1 MPKGEISLEENTQYL
16 VAAYLVVALLI
27 GLIVLFTSRRK
38 FQGAAAS
45 AQDRLD
51 SLEASIE
58 KLQDTEELLEISAYD
73 ASRTASNLESH
84 LSAFNDILVKA
95 QSLAAEE
102 RLATLQVELK
112 EEIERKEIEELESLE
127 PDIEKL
133 SEKFHATL
141 SRLVAAREDLTKIQE
156 QMAYI
161 MKTERDEQLEK
172 ITSMSEEY
180 EETLTKIDALEDLQR
195 QRDDSKEETTIMDLL
210 GEESEVSTGSGDDD
224 LGDLDEDEDEDEDE
238 EEIEIYEDED
248 GTYYYID
255 SNTGDEIPCDDE
267 GNPL

>member
-1 MPKGEISLEENTQYL
+1 MNDETQML
-16 VAAYLVVALLI
+16 VVGYLVVALLI

-38 FQGAAAS
+38 FKGAAAD

-51 SLEASIE
+51 ALESSIE

-73 ASRTASNLESH
+73 ASRTASKLEAH
-84 LSAFNDILVKA
+84 LSAFNDILLKA

-102 RLATLQVELK
+102 RLATLETELE
-112 EEIERKEIEELESLE
+112 EEIQRKEIEELEALE

-133 SEKFHATL
+133 SEKFHQTL

-172 ITSMSEEY
+172 ITSMNEDY
-180 EETLTKIDALEDLQR
+180 EDTLTKIDALEDLQR
-195 QRDDSKEETTIMDLL
+195 QRDDSKEESTIMDLL
-210 GEESEVSTGSGDDD
+210 GDPDDLDSGDSENLDD
-224 LGDLDEDEDEDEDE
+224 LDDDGEGDE

-255 SNTGDEIPCDDE
+255 PDTDEEVPCDDE

>member
-1 MPKGEISLEENTQYL
+1 LNDETQML
-16 VAAYLVVALLI
+16 VAGYLVVALLI

-38 FQGAAAS
+38 FQGAAAD

-51 SLEASIE
+51 AIESSIE

-73 ASRTASNLESH
+73 ASRTASKLEAH
-84 LSAFNDILVKA
+84 LSAFTDILAKA

-102 RLATLQVELK
+102 RLATLETELE
-112 EEIERKEIEELESLE
+112 EEIQRKEIEELEALE

-133 SEKFHATL
+133 SEKFHQTL

-172 ITSMSEEY
+172 ITSMNEDY

-195 QRDDSKEETTIMDLL
+195 QRDDSKEESTIMDLL
-210 GEESEVSTGSGDDD
+210 GDPDDLDSGDSGNDLDD
-224 LGDLDEDEDEDEDE
+224 LDVEDNE

-255 SNTGDEIPCDDE
+255 PDTDEEVPCDDE

>member
-1 MPKGEISLEENTQYL
+1 MNDETQML
-16 VAAYLVVALLI
+16 VAGYLVVALLI

-38 FQGAAAS
+38 FQGAAAD

-51 SLEASIE
+51 AIESSIE

-73 ASRTASNLESH
+73 ASRTASKLEAH
-84 LSAFNDILVKA
+84 LSAFTDILAKA

-102 RLATLQVELK
+102 RLATLETELE
-112 EEIERKEIEELESLE
+112 EEIQRKEIEELEALE

-133 SEKFHATL
+133 SEKFHQTL

-172 ITSMSEEY
+172 ITSMNEDY

-195 QRDDSKEETTIMDLL
+195 QRDDSKEESTIMDLL
-210 GEESEVSTGSGDDD
+210 GDPDDLDSGDSGNDLDD
-224 LGDLDEDEDEDEDE
+224 LDVEDDE

-255 SNTGDEIPCDDE
+255 PDTDEEVPCDDE

>member
-1 MPKGEISLEENTQYL
+1 MNDETQML
-16 VAAYLVVALLI
+16 VAGYLVVALLI

-38 FQGAAAS
+38 FKGAAAD

-51 SLEASIE
+51 ALESSIE

-73 ASRTASNLESH
+73 ASRTASKLEAH
-84 LSAFNDILVKA
+84 LSAFTDILAKA

-102 RLATLQVELK
+102 RLATLETELE
-112 EEIERKEIEELESLE
+112 EEIQRKEIEELEDLE

-133 SEKFHATL
+133 SEKFHQTL

-172 ITSMSEEY
+172 ITSMNEDY

-195 QRDDSKEETTIMDLL
+195 QRDDSKEESTIMDLL
-210 GEESEVSTGSGDDD
+210 GDPDDLDSGDSGNDLDD
-224 LGDLDEDEDEDEDE
+224 LDVEDDE

-255 SNTGDEIPCDDE
+255 PDTDEEVPCDDE

>member
-1 MPKGEISLEENTQYL
+1 ML
-16 VAAYLVVALLI
+16 VAGYLVVALLI

-38 FQGAAAS
+38 FQGAAAN

-51 SLEASIE
+51 AIESSIE

-73 ASRTASNLESH
+73 ASRAASKLEAH
-84 LSAFNDILVKA
+84 LSAFNDILLKA
-95 QSLAAEE
+95 QNLAAEE
-102 RLATLQVELK
+102 RLATLETELE
-112 EEIERKEIEELESLE
+112 EEIQRKEIEELEALE

-133 SEKFHATL
+133 SEKFHQTL

-172 ITSMSEEY
+172 ITSMNEDY
-180 EETLTKIDALEDLQR
+180 EETLSKIDALADLQR
-195 QRDDSKEETTIMDLL
+195 QRDDSKEESTIMDLL
-210 GEESEVSTGSGDDD
+210 GDPDSLDSEDSGND
-224 LGDLDEDEDEDEDE
+224 LDDLDEDEG

-255 SNTGDEIPCDDE
+255 PDTEEEVPCDEE

>member
-1 MPKGEISLEENTQYL
+1 MNDETQML
-16 VAAYLVVALLI
+16 VAGYLVVALLI

-38 FQGAAAS
+38 FQGAAAD

-51 SLEASIE
+51 ALESSIE

-73 ASRTASNLESH
+73 ASRAASKLEAH
-84 LSAFNDILVKA
+84 LSAFNDILLKA

-102 RLATLQVELK
+102 RLATLETELE
-112 EEIERKEIEELESLE
+112 EEIQRKEIEELEALE

-133 SEKFHATL
+133 SEKFHQTL

-172 ITSMSEEY
+172 ITSMNEDY
-180 EETLTKIDALEDLQR
+180 EDTLTKIDALEDLQR
-195 QRDDSKEETTIMDLL
+195 QRDDSKEESTIMDLL
-210 GEESEVSTGSGDDD
+210 GDPDDLDSGDSENLDD
-224 LGDLDEDEDEDEDE
+224 LDDDGEGDE

-255 SNTGDEIPCDDE
+255 PDTEEEVPCDDE

>member
-1 MPKGEISLEENTQYL
+1 MNDETQML
-16 VAAYLVVALLI
+16 VAGYLVVALLI

-38 FQGAAAS
+38 FQGAAAD

-51 SLEASIE
+51 VLESSIE

-73 ASRTASNLESH
+73 ASRTASKLEAH
-84 LSAFNDILVKA
+84 LSAFNDILLKA

-102 RLATLQVELK
+102 RLATLETELE
-112 EEIERKEIEELESLE
+112 EEIQRKEIEELEALE

-133 SEKFHATL
+133 SEKFHQTL

-172 ITSMSEEY
+172 ITSMNEDY

-195 QRDDSKEETTIMDLL
+195 QRDDSKEESTIMDLL
-210 GEESEVSTGSGDDD
+210 GDPDDLYSGDSGNDLDD
-224 LGDLDEDEDEDEDE
+224 LDVEDDE

-255 SNTGDEIPCDDE
+255 PDTDEEVPCDDE

>member
-1 MPKGEISLEENTQYL
+1 MISTQKGELTLDENTQML
-16 VAAYLVVALLI
+16 VAGYLVVALLI

-38 FQGAAAS
+38 FQGEAAS

-51 SLEASIE
+51 SIEATLE

-73 ASRTASNLESH
+73 ASRTATKLEAH

-95 QSLAAEE
+95 QNLAAEE
-102 RLATLQVELK
+102 RLSTLEEELK
-112 EEIERKEIEELESLE
+112 EEIQRKEIEELEALE

-133 SEKFHATL
+133 SEKFHETL

-172 ITSMSEEY
+172 ITAMNEEY
-180 EETLTKIDALEDLQR
+180 EDTLSKIDALEDLQK
-195 QRDDSKEETTIMDLL
+195 QRDDSKEESTIMDLL
-210 GEESEVSTGSGDDD
+210 GSEDD
-224 LGDLDEDEDEDEDE
+224 LAGGLGNNDLDDLDYDGDE

-255 SNTGDEIPCDDE
+255 PDTDEEVPCDDE

>member
-1 MPKGEISLEENTQYL
+1 MNDETQML
-16 VAAYLVVALLI
+16 VAGYLVVALLI

-38 FQGAAAS
+38 FQGAAAD

-51 SLEASIE
+51 AIESSIE

-73 ASRTASNLESH
+73 ASRTASKLEAH
-84 LSAFNDILVKA
+84 LSAFNDILLKA
-95 QSLAAEE
+95 QSLAAED
-102 RLATLQVELK
+102 RLATLETELE
-112 EEIERKEIEELESLE
+112 EEIQRKEIEELEALE

-133 SEKFHATL
+133 SEKFHQTL

-172 ITSMSEEY
+172 ITSMNEDY
-180 EETLTKIDALEDLQR
+180 EDTLTKIDALEDLQR
-195 QRDDSKEETTIMDLL
+195 QRDDSKEESTIMDLL
-210 GEESEVSTGSGDDD
+210 GDPDDLDSGDSENLDD
-224 LGDLDEDEDEDEDE
+224 LDDDGEGDE

-255 SNTGDEIPCDDE
+255 PDTEEEVPCDDE

>member
-1 MPKGEISLEENTQYL
+1 MEENTQYL

-38 FQGAAAS
+38 FQGAAAD
-45 AQDRLD
+45 AQARLD
-51 SLEASIE
+51 SIETAIE
-58 KLQDTEELLEISAYD
+58 KLQDTEELLEMSAYD
-73 ASRTASNLESH
+73 ASRTASKLEAH

-102 RLATLQVELK
+102 RLASLEVELE
-112 EEIERKEIEELESLE
+112 EEIQRKEVEELESLE

-156 QMAYI
+156 QMSYI

-172 ITSMSEEY
+172 ITAMNEDY
-180 EETLTKIDALEDLQR
+180 EDTLTKIDALEDLQR
-195 QRDDSKEETTIMDLL
+195 QRDDSKEESTIMDLL
-210 GEESEVSTGSGDDD
+210 GEEEVSTGSGDDD
-224 LGDLDEDEDEDEDE
+224 LGDLDYDEDKDKDE

-255 SNTGDEIPCDDE
+255 PDTEDEIPCDDE

>member
-1 MPKGEISLEENTQYL
+1 MDDEIQML
-16 VAAYLVVALLI
+16 VGAYLVVALLI

-38 FQGAAAS
+38 FQGAAAD

-51 SLEASIE
+51 ALESSIE
-58 KLQDTEELLEISAYD
+58 KIQDTEELLEISAYD
-73 ASRTASNLESH
+73 ASRTASKLEAH
-84 LSAFNDILVKA
+84 LSAFNDILAKA

-102 RLATLQVELK
+102 RLAALETELE
-112 EEIERKEIEELESLE
+112 EEIQRKEVEELEALE

-133 SEKFHATL
+133 SEKFHQTL

-172 ITSMSEEY
+172 ITSMNEDY
-180 EETLTKIDALEDLQR
+180 EETLSKIDALEDLQR
-195 QRDDSKEETTIMDLL
+195 QRDDSKEESTIMDLL
-210 GEESEVSTGSGDDD
+210 GDPDD
-224 LGDLDEDEDEDEDE
+224 LDSGSSGNDLDDLDVEGDE

-255 SNTGDEIPCDDE
+255 PDTDEEVPCDDE

>member
-1 MPKGEISLEENTQYL
+1 MNDETQML
-16 VAAYLVVALLI
+16 VAGYLVVALLI

-38 FQGAAAS
+38 FQGAAAD

-51 SLEASIE
+51 ALESSIE

-73 ASRTASNLESH
+73 ASRTASKLEAH
-84 LSAFNDILVKA
+84 LSAFTDILAKA

-102 RLATLQVELK
+102 RLATLETELE
-112 EEIERKEIEELESLE
+112 EEIQRKEIEELEDLE

-133 SEKFHATL
+133 SEKFHQTL

-172 ITSMSEEY
+172 ITSMNEDY

-195 QRDDSKEETTIMDLL
+195 QRDDSKEESTIMDLL
-210 GEESEVSTGSGDDD
+210 GDPDDLDSGDSENLDD
-224 LGDLDEDEDEDEDE
+224 LDDDGEGDE

-255 SNTGDEIPCDDE
+255 PDTDEEVPCDDE

>member
-1 MPKGEISLEENTQYL
+1 LNDETQML
-16 VAAYLVVALLI
+16 VAGYLVVALLI

-38 FQGAAAS
+38 FQGAAAD

-51 SLEASIE
+51 ALESSIE

-73 ASRTASNLESH
+73 ASRTASKLEAH
-84 LSAFNDILVKA
+84 LSAFNDILLKA
-95 QSLAAEE
+95 QNLAAEE
-102 RLATLQVELK
+102 RLATLETELE
-112 EEIERKEIEELESLE
+112 EEIQRKEIEELEALE

-133 SEKFHATL
+133 SEKFHQTL

-172 ITSMSEEY
+172 ITSMNEDY

-195 QRDDSKEETTIMDLL
+195 QRDDSKEESTIMDLL
-210 GEESEVSTGSGDDD
+210 GDPDDLDSGDSGNDLDD
-224 LGDLDEDEDEDEDE
+224 LDVEDDE

-255 SNTGDEIPCDDE
+255 PDTDEEVPCDDE

>member
-1 MPKGEISLEENTQYL
+1 MISTQKGDLTLDENTQML
-16 VAAYLVVALLI
+16 VAGYLVVALLI

-38 FQGAAAS
+38 FQGEAAS

-51 SLEASIE
+51 SIEATLE

-73 ASRTASNLESH
+73 ASRTATKLESH

-95 QSLAAEE
+95 QNLAAEE
-102 RLATLQVELK
+102 RLAALEVELE
-112 EEIERKEIEELESLE
+112 EEIKRKEIAELESLE

-133 SEKFHATL
+133 SEKFHETL
-141 SRLVAAREDLTKIQE
+141 SRLVAAREDLNKIQE

-172 ITSMSEEY
+172 ITSMNEEY
-180 EETLTKIDALEDLQR
+180 EDTLSRIDALEDLQR

-210 GEESEVSTGSGDDD
+210 GEEGLDSGSGDDD
-224 LGDLDEDEDEDEDE
+224 LDYDEDE

-255 SNTGDEIPCDDE
+255 PDSGDEVPCDDE

>member
-1 MPKGEISLEENTQYL
+1 MNDETQML
-16 VAAYLVVALLI
+16 VAGYLVVALLI

-38 FQGAAAS
+38 FQGAAAD

-51 SLEASIE
+51 VLESSIE

-73 ASRTASNLESH
+73 ASRTASKLEAH
-84 LSAFNDILVKA
+84 LSAFNDILLKA

-102 RLATLQVELK
+102 RLATLETELE
-112 EEIERKEIEELESLE
+112 EEIQRKEIEELEALE

-133 SEKFHATL
+133 SEKFHQTL

-172 ITSMSEEY
+172 ITSMNEDY

-195 QRDDSKEETTIMDLL
+195 QRDDSKEESTIMDLL
-210 GEESEVSTGSGDDD
+210 GDPDDLDSGDSGNDLDD
-224 LGDLDEDEDEDEDE
+224 LDVEDDE

-255 SNTGDEIPCDDE
+255 PDTDEEVPCDDE

>member
-1 MPKGEISLEENTQYL
+1 MNDETQML
-16 VAAYLVVALLI
+16 VAGYLVVALLI

-38 FQGAAAS
+38 FQGAAAD

-51 SLEASIE
+51 ALESSIE

-73 ASRTASNLESH
+73 ASRAASKLEAH
-84 LSAFNDILVKA
+84 LSAFNDILLKA
-95 QSLAAEE
+95 QSLAAED
-102 RLATLQVELK
+102 RLATLETELE
-112 EEIERKEIEELESLE
+112 EEIQRKEIEELEALE

-133 SEKFHATL
+133 SEKFHQTL

-172 ITSMSEEY
+172 ITSMNEDY
-180 EETLTKIDALEDLQR
+180 EDTLTKIDALEDLQR
-195 QRDDSKEETTIMDLL
+195 QRDDSKEESTIMDLL
-210 GEESEVSTGSGDDD
+210 GDPDDLDSGDSENLDD
-224 LGDLDEDEDEDEDE
+224 LDDDGEGDE

-255 SNTGDEIPCDDE
+255 PDTEEEVPCDDE